1 MELKPNLAY
10 LKEMSSGDKNLM
22 IEVLDIYLE
31 QVPEFIEDFREA
43 LNARDYIK
51 VSSIAHKAKTSVA
64 IAGFNEFSLVFK
76 KIELIAK
83 DKESHNEVDILMIE
97 VFNLLSQTETI
108 IQKVKET
115 L

>member
-1 MELKPNLAY
+1 MELKPDLTY

-31 QVPEFIEDFREA
+31 QVPEFIGDFREA
-43 LNARDYIK
+43 LHAHDYIK

-64 IAGFNEFSLVFK
+64 IAGFNELSLVFK
-76 KIELIAK
+76 KIELISK
-83 DKESHNEVDILMIE
+83 DNDAHNEVDILMTE
-97 VFNLLSQTETI
+97 VFNILLQTEKI